1 MLQQPANRTCRAPVV
16 PGQGMQPHIQV
27 PMRETFQTTGRRIR
41 AAVQSR
47 LDIGT
52 FVLPVVIVLAVAMA
66 GCSSQSTD
74 ESTTAVIPSSVAAE
88 QHPPEVDLRNP
99 IVHIETSEGPII
111 LELDAEKAPGTVRNF
126 LDYVSEGFYTDTLF
140 HYVDGGKMILGGGY
154 THNGQLKPTRLS
166 IRNEAHN
173 GLLNRRGTVAMA
185 RDSDLIDGATTQ
197 FFISLVDAPNLDH
210 TGDMAANYGYCVFGE
225 VIEGLEI
232 VERISQ
238 QPFENRGGDLV
249 QAPQTAVV
257 IESIKL
263 VR

>member
-1 MLQQPANRTCRAPVV
+1 L
-16 PGQGMQPHIQV
+16 G
-27 PMRETFQTTGRRIR
+27 
-41 AAVQSR
+41 
-47 LDIGT
+47 IGS
-52 FVLPVVIVLAVAMA
+52 FVLPVVIVLVVAMA

-74 ESTTAVIPSSVAAE
+74 ESTAAVLPSAVLPSAVIPE
-88 QHPPEVDLRNP
+88 QQPPEVDLSNP
-99 IVHIETSEGPII
+99 IVHIKTSEGPIV
-111 LELDAEKAPGTVRNF
+111 LQLNAEKAPGTVRNF
-126 LDYVSEGFYTDTLF
+126 LDYVSEGFYTDTMF

-154 THNGQLKPTRLS
+154 THGGQLKPTRLS

-210 TGDMAANYGYCVFGE
+210 TDETAANYGYCVFGE

-232 VERISQ
+232 AERISQ
-238 QPFENRGGDLV
+238 QPFEDRGGDLV
-249 QAPQTAVV
+249 QTPQTAVV